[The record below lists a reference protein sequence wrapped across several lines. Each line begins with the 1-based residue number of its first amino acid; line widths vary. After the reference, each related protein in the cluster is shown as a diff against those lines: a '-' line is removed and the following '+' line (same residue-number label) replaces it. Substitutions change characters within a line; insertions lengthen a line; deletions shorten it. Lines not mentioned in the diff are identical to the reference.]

1 MKQTPSPVKRLW
13 ELTGTH
19 RRAYA
24 LSIIL
29 AILSVACGMIPYFAI
44 AYIMLCLIDGVTA
57 LNTYALWCGVILLG
71 FTLKLLFSTLSTTVS
86 HTATFQTLKEI
97 RIKIADKLS
106 RVPMGYIMDQSSGR
120 FKDVIV
126 DRVESMEPILA
137 HLVPE
142 MTSNLFVPL
151 CIIVYLFV
159 LDWRMALASLVTLP
173 IGFLCY
179 MGMSR
184 GYSERF
190 SGLMKRVQKMNAT
203 IIEYVGGIE
212 VIKAFN
218 QSANSYQKYSDAVN
232 DDASYAVD
240 WMKDT
245 QLFMS
250 MSNTI
255 WPSVWLVV
263 LPIGAVLY
271 QHGTLSVPVFLT
283 IMILSLGIVG
293 PILGAIKFTDNISQ
307 LGTIVGEV
315 GNLLDAPEMVR
326 PDHDADIHNQ
336 SIQFQDVSFSYDLND
351 SKPILDHIN
360 LTIQPGTMTALVGP
374 SGSGKSTITK
384 LITGFWEAT
393 SGTISLGGVDL
404 KSIPLS
410 QLSSYVSYVSQD
422 NYLFDESIRE
432 NIRMGRLSAT
442 DQEVE
447 DVARKCGCHDFIM
460 GLEHGYDT
468 IVGGA
473 GGHLSGGERQRI
485 AIARAMLK
493 DAPIIIFDEATA
505 YLDPENESL
514 IQEAISKLVQGK
526 TLIIKLGGTDIREYK
541 LDSLLSNIS
550 MVFQNVFLFA
560 DSIENNIKF
569 GKPDATHEEVVRA
582 AKSACCHDFIMALP
596 NGYDTVIGESG
607 ATLSGGEKQRISIA
621 RAILKDTPIII
632 LDEATSSVDPE
643 NEAELQ
649 QAIEKLTEDK
659 TVIII
664 AHRLKTVRNA
674 QQIVVIA
681 NGGIAQRGTH
691 QELMTQPG
699 IYADFVNIREK
710 AVNWK
715 ISSSKIQQ

>member
-1 MKQTPSPVKRLW
+1 MMKQTPSPVKRLW

-19 RRAYA
+19 RRAYM

-71 FTLKLLFSTLSTTVS
+71 FTLKLFFSTLSTTVS

-240 WMKDT
+240 WMKDS

-255 WPSVWLVV
+255 WPSVWLAV

-271 QHGTLSVPVFLT
+271 QHGTLSAPVFLT

-315 GNLLDAPEMVR
+315 GNLLDAPELVR
-326 PDHDADIHNQ
+326 PDHNADIHNQ
-336 SIQFQDVSFSYDLND
+336 SIQFQNVSFSYDLND
-351 SKPILDHIN
+351 PKPILDHIN

-374 SGSGKSTITK
+374 SGSGKSTLMKCVNLLEQVDDGQIWLGNTDITDPRADQDK
-384 LITGFWEAT
+384 IRAR
-393 SGTISLGGVDL
+393 IGVVF
-404 KSIPLS
+404 
-410 QLSSYVSYVSQD
+410 QQF
-422 NYLFDESIRE
+422 NLFPHMSVLRNVTLAAIKVHHWSKDRAETRAMELLERIGMRDKA
-432 NIRMGRLSAT
+432 SAYP
-442 DQEVE
+442 DQ
-447 DVARKCGCHDFIM
+447 
-460 GLEHGYDT
+460 
-468 IVGGA
+468 
-473 GGHLSGGERQRI
+473 LSGGQQQRV
-485 AIARAMLK
+485 AIARALMTDPELLLL
-493 DAPIIIFDEATA
+493 DEITSA
-505 YLDPENESL
+505 LDPM
-514 IQEAISKLVQGK
+514 LVGEVLNMVAELKAQG
-526 TLIIKLGGTDIREYK
+526 TTIL
-541 LDSLLSNIS
+541 
-550 MVFQNVFLFA
+550 M
-560 DSIENNIKF
+560 
-569 GKPDATHEEVVRA
+569 ATHEMSFAHEAADRIVLLRHGVIAENGTPAEVM
-582 AKSACCHDFIMALP
+582 D
-596 NGYDTVIGESG
+596 ES
-607 ATLSGGEKQRISIA
+607 Q
-621 RAILKDTPIII
+621 
-632 LDEATSSVDPE
+632 DPE
-643 NEAELQ
+643 T
-649 QAIEKLTEDK
+649 IEFFS
-659 TVIII
+659 
-664 AHRLKTVRNA
+664 HFR
-674 QQIVVIA
+674 
-681 NGGIAQRGTH
+681 H
-691 QELMTQPG
+691 
-699 IYADFVNIREK
+699 
-710 AVNWK
+710 
-715 ISSSKIQQ
+715 

>member
-19 RRAYA
+19 RRAYM

-71 FTLKLLFSTLSTTVS
+71 FTLKLFFSTLSTTVS

-179 MGMSR
+179 IGMSR

-255 WPSVWLVV
+255 WPSVWLAV

-271 QHGTLSVPVFLT
+271 QHGTLSAPVFLT

-293 PILGAIKFTDNISQ
+293 PILGAIKFTDNI
-307 LGTIVGEV
+307 GTIVGEV
-315 GNLLDAPEMVR
+315 GNLLDAPELVR
-326 PDHDADIHNQ
+326 PDHNADIHNQ

-404 KSIPLS
+404 KNIPLS

-460 GLEHGYDT
+460 ALPEGYET
-468 IVGGA
+468 PVGE
-473 GGHLSGGERQRI
+473 GGVSLSGGERQRI
-485 AIARAMLK
+485 SLARAMLK
-493 DAPIIIFDEATA
+493 DAP
-505 YLDPENESL
+505 
-514 IQEAISKLVQGK
+514 V
-526 TLIIKLGGTDIREYK
+526 
-541 LDSLLSNIS
+541 
-550 MVFQNVFLFA
+550 
-560 DSIENNIKF
+560 
-569 GKPDATHEEVVRA
+569 
-582 AKSACCHDFIMALP
+582 
-596 NGYDTVIGESG
+596 
-607 ATLSGGEKQRISIA
+607 
-621 RAILKDTPIII
+621 II
-632 LDEATSSVDPE
+632 LDEATASVDPE
-643 NEAELQ
+643 NERQLQ
-649 QAIEKLTEDK
+649 EAFEALTRDK
-659 TVIII
+659 TVIMI
-664 AHRLKTVRNA
+664 AHRLSTVRKA
-674 QQIVVIA
+674 DQILVLDKGRI
-681 NGGIAQRGTH
+681 IQRGRH
-691 QELMTQPG
+691 EELMEQG
-699 IYADFVNIREK
+699 GLYADFIRIREQ
-710 AVNWK
+710 AVGW
-715 ISSSKIQQ
+715 SL

>member
-1 MKQTPSPVKRLW
+1 
-13 ELTGTH
+13 
-19 RRAYA
+19 
-24 LSIIL
+24 
-29 AILSVACGMIPYFAI
+29 
-44 AYIMLCLIDGVTA
+44 
-57 LNTYALWCGVILLG
+57 
-71 FTLKLLFSTLSTTVS
+71 
-86 HTATFQTLKEI
+86 
-97 RIKIADKLS
+97 
-106 RVPMGYIMDQSSGR
+106 MGYIIDQSSGR

-151 CIIVYLFV
+151 CIIVYLFI

-232 DDASYAVD
+232 DDARYAVD

-255 WPSVWLVV
+255 WPSVWLAV
-263 LPIGAVLY
+263 LPIGAILY
-271 QHGTLSVPVFLT
+271 QHGTLSAPVFLT

-307 LGTIVGEV
+307 LGTIVEEV

-326 PDHDADIHNQ
+326 PDHDADIHDLA
-336 SIQFQDVSFSYDLND
+336 IHFQDVSFSYDLKAP
-351 SKPILDHIN
+351 KPILDHIN

-393 SGTISLGGVDL
+393 SGVITLGGVDL
-404 KSIPLS
+404 KKIPLS

-514 IQEAISKLVQGK
+514 VQEAISKLVQGK
-526 TLIIKLGGTDIREYK
+526 TLI
-541 LDSLLSNIS
+541 
-550 MVFQNVFLFA
+550 MV
-560 DSIENNIKF
+560 
-569 GKPDATHEEVVRA
+569 
-582 AKSACCHDFIMALP
+582 
-596 NGYDTVIGESG
+596 
-607 ATLSGGEKQRISIA
+607 
-621 RAILKDTPIII
+621 
-632 LDEATSSVDPE
+632 
-643 NEAELQ
+643 
-649 QAIEKLTEDK
+649 
-659 TVIII
+659 
-664 AHRLKTVRNA
+664 AHRLYTVTGA
-674 QQIVVIA
+674 DQLVVVNQGRIEA
-681 NGGIAQRGTH
+681 TGTH
-691 QELMTQPG
+691 RELLQKCPLYKEMWQAHIGSRDEGGAT
-699 IYADFVNIREK
+699 A
-710 AVNWK
+710 
-715 ISSSKIQQ
+715 